1 MDKSLLEQL
10 KGMSREERTAYF
22 NEHKSELMEESLSCV
37 NGGAGAS
44 NNENPNSEV
53 PYKGNYYTSWGFVCN
68 GSHFCG

>member
-1 MDKSLLEQL
+1 
-10 KGMSREERTAYF
+10 
-22 NEHKSELMEESLSCV
+22 MEESLSCV

-44 NNENPNSEV
+44 DNENPNSEV